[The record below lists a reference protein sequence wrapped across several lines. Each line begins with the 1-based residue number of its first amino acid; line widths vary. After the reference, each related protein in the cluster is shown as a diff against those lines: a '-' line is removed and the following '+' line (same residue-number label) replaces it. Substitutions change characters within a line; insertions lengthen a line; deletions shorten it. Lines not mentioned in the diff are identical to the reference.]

1 MDNLRAV
8 AQAKN
13 FSLDGT
19 TDFIWVFDGKH
30 EKMATISPTEPTD
43 EKEFRP
49 LVALMAHLFLAEWDW
64 FDQKG

>member
-8 AQAKN
+8 AQAKS

-19 TDFIWVFDGKH
+19 TDFIWVFDGPH
-30 EKMATISPTEPTD
+30 EKMATISPIEPTED
-43 EKEFRP
+43 KGFRP
-49 LVALMAHLFLAEWDW
+49 LVALMAHLSFSEWEW